1 MPEEI
6 DGKQIFSLLEV
17 TKSIQKTLAM
27 RYKSAYWIKA
37 EMNKLN
43 FYQHSGHCYPDLVE
57 KKDGQVIAQM
67 RANLWKDDYERVN
80 ANFQSILKEPL
91 KDGIKILFSATIGFH
106 PQYGMSLRIIDID
119 PSYTLGDL
127 EQEKQETI
135 RKLREAHIFA
145 SNKALKF
152 PMLPQRIA
160 VISVETSNGYA
171 DFLKVLDSAR
181 ATWEYSFFHL
191 LFPSLLQGDNAAK
204 TLVNQL
210 KRIKRVAHHFDV
222 VAIVRGGGGD
232 IGLSCYNDFQL
243 AEEIARFPI
252 PVLTGIGHATNETVA
267 EMVAYENAITPT
279 KLAEMLIQQF
289 HNFSVP
295 VRKAEEKIIDQS
307 KRIVVEAKAKFS
319 SEVKLLR
326 SATRNVLD
334 QNDHRIRQQVQGL
347 FQESRFRVIRE
358 KESLSATRKGI
369 KKGANQFYAAE
380 RHTLSQAVASL
391 TKDAVAHVKQAAF
404 LMMTTEKNLTNL
416 RPENVLKRGYSITRL
431 EGKSIRS
438 FDQVKE
444 GDILDTTLHDGRVLS
459 TVKSASKPSIDE

>member
-80 ANFQSILKEPL
+80 LNFQEVLKEPL

-106 PQYGMSLRIIDID
+106 PQYGMSLRITEID

-127 EQEKQETI
+127 EKEKQETI
-135 RKLREAHIFA
+135 KKLKEEQAFTMNR
-145 SNKALKF
+145 ALKL
-152 PMLPQRIA
+152 PLLPQRIA

-171 DFLKVLDSAR
+171 DFLKVLQSA
-181 ATWEYSFFHL
+181 THQWNYSFFHL
-191 LFPSLLQGDNAAK
+191 LFPSLLQGDHAAK
-204 TLVNQL
+204 ILVNQL
-210 KRIKRVAHHFDV
+210 KRIKQVVRHFDL

-232 IGLSCYNDFQL
+232 IGLSCYNDFDL
-243 AEEIARFPI
+243 ANEVARFPI
-252 PVLTGIGHATNETVA
+252 PVLTGIGHATNETVV
-267 EMVAYENAITPT
+267 EMVAHENAITPT

-289 HNFSVP
+289 HNFAVP
-295 VRKAEEKIIDQS
+295 VRKAEEKIIDQT
-307 KRIVVEAKAKFS
+307 KRIVMEEKAKFS

-326 SATRNVLD
+326 SATRNILD
-334 QNDHRIRQQVQGL
+334 QNHHQIKHQIQTL
-347 FQESRFRVIRE
+347 FQESRFHVRRG
-358 KESLSATRKGI
+358 KELLGTTHEDI
-369 KKGANQFYAAE
+369 EKGAHQLYVAE
-380 RHTLSQAVASL
+380 RHLISQVMVRLRKAV
-391 TKDAVAHVKQAAF
+391 VAQTNQAA
-404 LMMTTEKNLTNL
+404 LLISATEKNLTNL

-431 EGKSIRS
+431 EGKSVRS

-444 GDILDTTLHDGRVLS
+444 GDILDTTLHDGSVLS
-459 TVKSASKPSIDE
+459 IVKSASKPSIDE